1 MRNLFIIISIF
12 FLYTTY
18 LYSKEGR
25 IVYLDMDLLMSK
37 SLAGK
42 SINTQIKNNNN
53 KNIKK
58 LKKIEDEIKKEDE
71 NISSQKNILSKEEL
85 NKKVSKLNLKI
96 ENYRNMI
103 NKNKEN
109 NKNSKIIATKKLV
122 AKLNPI
128 LSEYSEKNSISLI
141 FQKRDIIIG
150 KNNLNITDDIIKIL
164 DENVKTISIE

>member
-1 MRNLFIIISIF
+1 
-12 FLYTTY
+12 
-18 LYSKEGR
+18 
-25 IVYLDMDLLMSK
+25 MDLLMSK